1 MSSDPFQ
8 FVDLASNFPPSR
20 IIAQGREVKS
30 VENFLLYLSKLVKF
44 NSTYS
49 VYFYPSIL
57 LSFVIFA

>member
-8 FVDLASNFPPSR
+8 FVDLASNFPQVVLF
-20 IIAQGREVKS
+20 IAQRREVKS

-49 VYFYPSIL
+49 VCFYPSY
-57 LSFVIFA
+57 FVILA

>member
-20 IIAQGREVKS
+20 IIAQGREVKKS

-49 VYFYPSIL
+49 VYFYPSY
-57 LSFVIFA
+57 FVILA

>member
-20 IIAQGREVKS
+20 IIAQGREVKKS

-49 VYFYPSIL
+49 VCFYPSY
-57 LSFVIFA
+57 FVILA

>member
-8 FVDLASNFPPSR
+8 FVDLASNFPQVVLLH
-20 IIAQGREVKS
+20 IGREVKS

-49 VYFYPSIL
+49 VYFYPSY
-57 LSFVIFA
+57 FVILA